1 MLSVIPLETAEKDGQ
16 LIYENETTLANER
29 AVITVLADKW
39 GVEVVKLPRRYSADF
54 ALLRGKEIMSWAE
67 LKSRG
72 NPIHTYPTYQVS
84 LHKYMNLLSLSR
96 DTGIRSMLIVEWQ
109 DCVGYI
115 NVPAPI
121 NIVFGGTTKRG
132 DWEDK
137 EPMIEVPISEFKIIH
152 RK

>member
-39 GVEVVKLPRRYSADF
+39 GWRLQSFLA
-54 ALLRGKEIMSWAE
+54 ATQQTLRCCGKEIMSWAE

>member
-1 MLSVIPLETAEKDGQ
+1 
-16 LIYENETTLANER
+16 
-29 AVITVLADKW
+29 
-39 GVEVVKLPRRYSADF
+39 
-54 ALLRGKEIMSWAE
+54 MSWAE

-96 DTGIRSMLIVEWQ
+96 DTDIRSMLIVEWQ

-115 NVPAPI
+115 NVPTPI
-121 NIVFGGTTKRG
+121 NVVFGGTTKRG

-137 EPMIEVPISEFKIIH
+137 EPMIEVPISDFKIIS